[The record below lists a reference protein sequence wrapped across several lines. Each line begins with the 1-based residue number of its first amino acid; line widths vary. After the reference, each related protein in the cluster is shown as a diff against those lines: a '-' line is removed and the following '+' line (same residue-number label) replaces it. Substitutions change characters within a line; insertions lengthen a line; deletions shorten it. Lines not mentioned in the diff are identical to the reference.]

1 MSDQSRPLKRKTFAV
16 VVPLYNHERYIG
28 AAIDSV
34 LRQTRRVDEII
45 VIDDGSCDRGPEI
58 ASERLRNHAGSRFSR
73 QPNAGAHVAINR
85 AIEAAN
91 SDYVAILNSDD
102 IFHPEKIERS
112 EAIFSAQDDLDLLI
126 GGVQVIDNEGA
137 AVSGGPTIEWL
148 DRAHRFLNMTGLMS
162 LSLLHENFAVTT
174 SNMVFRKDL
183 WRVNSGFQAL
193 RYCHDLDFLMASALN
208 GRIQYDSAEY
218 ISYRIH
224 ETNTIKDN
232 IFKIRIEIAAVMA
245 NAFRECGHILSGGVN
260 TLETHAALYE
270 LIRTKDISDLALLL
284 SAVRPNYA
292 DRGAFY
298 EAVVHPD
305 KSRFYQLVLERA
317 PISAREIGKPTSS
330 RTEKA
335 SVAKMPSHRPGERR
349 TGERRA
355 GVKVP
360 ALTVAIE
367 VSAFDKGGLEKVVL
381 DSAIVFRQR
390 GIIPII
396 VSVGAVGHLGVI
408 AASHGVEVLQLPV
421 SGRDLFYRELLKA
434 RNVRLTMSHFSRV
447 GYRIFESLG
456 IPNITFIHNVYAMLA
471 GDALANF
478 RADDALVD
486 KYISVSPKATRYA
499 SQRLGVDEAKIT
511 TIPNGLI
518 LQEHRGREQSAI
530 PTDRAQFGIKDSDYV
545 FLNVASYN
553 LHKAH
558 YLMAQAI
565 EIISGQRDDI
575 KIVCVGNE
583 IYPPHVRQLRDHLK
597 SAKLE
602 SLMLMPGFY
611 SDVAPLHKMADAFIL
626 PSFIEGWSIA
636 MNEAMFYG
644 KPMILSDTGGS
655 SEVIQND
662 DIGIL
667 LPNEYGDVLNLDAK
681 LLDEL
686 AYMPR
691 DYSTAPEL
699 VRAMLRFANERQ
711 DWAMAGKSGRSKVTA
726 QYDFSDT
733 VDRYLDVI
741 YSSVGADRNV
751 KRIGSRISA

>member
-1 MSDQSRPLKRKTFAV
+1 
-16 VVPLYNHERYIG
+16 
-28 AAIDSV
+28 
-34 LRQTRRVDEII
+34 
-45 VIDDGSCDRGPEI
+45 
-58 ASERLRNHAGSRFSR
+58 
-73 QPNAGAHVAINR
+73 
-85 AIEAAN
+85 
-91 SDYVAILNSDD
+91 
-102 IFHPEKIERS
+102 
-112 EAIFSAQDDLDLLI
+112 
-126 GGVQVIDNEGA
+126 
-137 AVSGGPTIEWL
+137 
-148 DRAHRFLNMTGLMS
+148 
-162 LSLLHENFAVTT
+162 
-174 SNMVFRKDL
+174 
-183 WRVNSGFQAL
+183 
-193 RYCHDLDFLMASALN
+193 
-208 GRIQYDSAEY
+208 
-218 ISYRIH
+218 
-224 ETNTIKDN
+224 
-232 IFKIRIEIAAVMA
+232 
-245 NAFRECGHILSGGVN
+245 
-260 TLETHAALYE
+260 
-270 LIRTKDISDLALLL
+270 
-284 SAVRPNYA
+284 
-292 DRGAFY
+292 
-298 EAVVHPD
+298 
-305 KSRFYQLVLERA
+305 
-317 PISAREIGKPTSS
+317 
-330 RTEKA
+330 
-335 SVAKMPSHRPGERR
+335 
-349 TGERRA
+349 
-355 GVKVP
+355 VP

-741 YSSVGADRNV
+741 YSSVAEFRLDHAHWHSGRSIRWLDTEIFDVDKDYACCRGCRVFGANFELSNSPSSLTESFEQYAKSCFPSLGGQDKLKSSSILVRLGLYA
-751 KRIGSRISA
+751 GSHSMTSAQRDFIYSTSRS